1 MAISKQYQT
10 LLTSLTLA
18 TFGLTVA
25 YMTGVMIIAL
35 QTRAPRDTNLRRFDC
50 QSGILM

>member
-25 YMTGVMIIAL
+25 YMTGVMIIAPL
-35 QTRAPRDTNLRRFDC
+35 LFAL
-50 QSGILM
+50 GIPLVLSH